1 MKTSSRLFAYTRMD
15 AIPVLCAVAHFAYV
29 LFLFYLFPTAPWWL
43 LIILGLIYSVA
54 IDWNISSIA
63 HNLIHNPYFR
73 WKPLNYAFSLLESV
87 TMGFSQMFYD
97 QIHTRHH
104 MGNSDRKNENGE
116 TTDWL
121 SIYRHSHDDEPES
134 VWKYTF
140 LGYFRDDPRKIFR
153 EIKRKK
159 SFDAYFGVFEIASW
173 VCIMAVAAWFN
184 WKFLLYYLPFY
195 YFGHCLA
202 FLNGYYRHYGGNPDE
217 PIAWGVSSYHRL
229 YNWTWFNAG
238 YHAEHHFRPKVHW
251 TEMKLLRD
259 RIVEEQRCAGT
270 RVIAPPHALGFLHH
284 EPARQD
290 STTATPESGSETSR
304 SAPAGL

>member
-1 MKTSSRLFAYTRMD
+1 MKTTSRLFAHTRMD
-15 AIPVLCAVAHFAYV
+15 AIPVLCAVAHFAFV
-29 LFLFYLFPTAPWWL
+29 VFLYYIFPTAPWWL
-43 LIILGLIYSVA
+43 LLLLGLIYSVA

-63 HNLIHNPYFR
+63 HNLIHNPYFH

-104 MGNSDRKNENGE
+104 MGNSDRKDEHGA
-116 TTDWL
+116 TLDWL

-140 LGYFRDDPRKIFR
+140 LGYFRDDPRKIFH
-153 EIKRKK
+153 EIYKK
-159 SFDAYFGVFEIASW
+159 KPFDAWFGVCEIATW
-173 VCIMAVAAWFN
+173 VCLCLVVAWFN
-184 WKFLLYYLPFY
+184 WKFLLFYIPFY

-202 FLNGYYRHYGGNPDE
+202 FLNGYYRHYGGNPDV

-251 TEMKLLRD
+251 TEMHALRE
-259 RIVEEQRCAGT
+259 RIAEEQRRAGT
-270 RVIAPPHALGFLHH
+270 RVITPPHALGFLHVD
-284 EPARQD
+284 PP
-290 STTATPESGSETSR
+290 TPEQHAA
-304 SAPAGL
+304 SAENDRTVQPRA

>member
-29 LFLFYLFPTAPWWL
+29 LFLFYIFPTAPWWL

-87 TMGFSQMFYD
+87 TMGFSQMLYD

-140 LGYFRDDPRKIFR
+140 LGYFRDDPRKIFH
-153 EIKRKK
+153 EIYKK
-159 SFDAYFGVFEIASW
+159 KPFDAWFGVFEIATW
-173 VCIMAVAAWFN
+173 VCLCFVAAWFN
-184 WKFLLYYLPFY
+184 WKFLLYYIPFY

-202 FLNGYYRHYGGNPDE
+202 FLNGYYRHYGGNPDV

-251 TEMKLLRD
+251 TQMHALRE
-259 RIVEEQRCAGT
+259 RIAEEQQRAGT
-270 RVIAPPHALGFLHH
+270 RVITPPHALGFLHVDP
-284 EPARQD
+284 PANAEAAAG
-290 STTATPESGSETSR
+290 TAAATSDR
-304 SAPAGL
+304 TGAL